1 MTADEQP
8 KEELLARIDDL
19 EQELQIATARLDAYE
34 KRFDRLLTL
43 VLGDEELADDDVVD
57 GASFYELLQR
67 DDRDDEFTEQQR
79 DRMLPAHRMA
89 VDIRRGHADRI
100 TGKSDARAAELF
112 RRMMHKVSSDGE
124 PQPGVDNS
132 GGTVTVDSGA
142 AKDIIAQFDDELD
155 TVYADQV
162 KRAFAQ
168 LQTLTKRN
176 DCNCDNIDACG
187 HGLVIF
193 QAGATNRVA
202 ANTARLINYLE
213 DLEDVTT
220 TADDAGDS
228 VEAGADVSDD
238 DPFDEIADATPA
250 HTDGGANTVVSN
262 HGDNGVSNSRN
273 HGGGDTTR

>member
-1 MTADEQP
+1 MPDEQSN
-8 KEELLARIDDL
+8 KELAARVDEL

-34 KRFDRLLTL
+34 KRFDRLLTV
-43 VLGDEELADDDVVD
+43 VLGDEELADDEVVA
-57 GASFYELLQR
+57 GASLYELAHS
-67 DDRDDEFTEQQR
+67 DGSEDEFTEEQR
-79 DRMLPAHRMA
+79 DRMFPAHRMA
-89 VDIRRGHADRI
+89 IDIRRGHADRI

-112 RRMMHKVSSDGE
+112 RRMMHKVSADGQ

-142 AKDIIAQFDDELD
+142 AKDIIAQFDDGLD
-155 TVYADQV
+155 TVYPDQV

-168 LQTLTKRN
+168 LQTLTKRE
-176 DCNCDNIDACG
+176 DCYCDSIDACG

-193 QAGATNRVA
+193 QPGSTNRVA
-202 ANTARLINYLE
+202 ANTARLISYLE

-220 TADDAGDS
+220 DSDDAGDT
-228 VEAGADVSDD
+228 VEDDADTPTD
-238 DPFDEIADATPA
+238 DPFDEIAGATPA

-262 HGDNGVSNSRN
+262 HEGNRVSNGRN

>member
-1 MTADEQP
+1 LPPEQSKAELAARVDE
-8 KEELLARIDDL
+8 L

-43 VLGDEELADDDVVD
+43 VLGDEELADEDVVQ
-57 GASFYELLQR
+57 GASLYELAHS
-67 DDRDDEFTEQQR
+67 DGGGDEFTEKQR
-79 DRMLPAHRMA
+79 DQMLPAHRMA
-89 VDIRRGHADRI
+89 IDNRRGHADRI

-112 RRMMHKVSSDGE
+112 RRMMHKVSADGQ

-142 AKDIIAQFDDELD
+142 AKDIIAQFDDGLD
-155 TVYADQV
+155 TVYPDQV

-168 LQTLTKRN
+168 LQALTKRE
-176 DCNCDNIDACG
+176 DCDCDSIDACG

-202 ANTARLINYLE
+202 ANTARLIAYLE
-213 DLEDVTT
+213 ELDEVATD
-220 TADDAGDS
+220 ADDAGDS
-228 VEAGADVSDD
+228 VEADADASTD
-238 DPFDEIADATPA
+238 DPFDEIAGATPA
-250 HTDGGANTVVSN
+250 HTDGGANTVVSS
-262 HGDNGVSNSRN
+262 HEGESVSNGRN